1 MWFTPSANP
10 IQSES
15 LASGPQWRAKDD
27 GMNSPENPDPDMLG
41 EYDFAHGRRG
51 RYAQRYAEG
60 TNVILLDPDVV
71 TEFRDSRQVND
82 ALRELLELRK
92 RAS

>member
-1 MWFTPSANP
+1 
-10 IQSES
+10 
-15 LASGPQWRAKDD
+15 
-27 GMNSPENPDPDMLG
+27 MNSPESPDPDMLD
-41 EYDFAHGRRG
+41 EYDFANGRRG